1 MTSIKKL
8 RDGVI
13 KEKKKNKIQKMP
25 QTDSEFEENLEIYG
39 FEKDQYKCYKYE
51 SVVEVEDMKVME
63 DYKIKSLTCQSNKEV
78 IEIEEFVKYKV
89 EMKLL

>member
-1 MTSIKKL
+1 MVEIK
-8 RDGVI
+8 
-13 KEKKKNKIQKMP
+13 
-25 QTDSEFEENLEIYG
+25 
-39 FEKDQYKCYKYE
+39 
-51 SVVEVEDMKVME
+51 DMKVME